1 MELIARTPRIAS
13 VEPLGQA
20 ELLVRFENG
29 AEKIYDCR
37 PLFGRPQFGLLANAA
52 FFRAVRVDPGGYG
65 ISWSDDIDL
74 SEYELWV
81 RGNPPTQEPAQ
92 PEGRAR

>member
-1 MELIARTPRIAS
+1 MEKTPRIAS
-13 VEPLGQA
+13 VEPAGQA
-20 ELLVRFENG
+20 ELLVRFQNG
-29 AEKIYDCR
+29 VEKIYDCR
-37 PLFGRPQFGLLANAA
+37 PLLARPEFRLLADAA

-81 RGNPPTQEPAQ
+81 RGAPPVKEAAQ
-92 PEGRAR
+92 P

>member
-1 MELIARTPRIAS
+1 MKKIPKIVT
-13 VEPLGQA
+13 VEPVGQA

-29 AEKIYDCR
+29 VDKLYDCR
-37 PLFGRPQFGLLANAA
+37 PLLGRPQFRLLANAA

-81 RGNPPTQEPAQ
+81 RGTPPTKEPAQ
-92 PEGRAR
+92 PEPRTT